1 MQIEYTTPQA
11 DYLSVMVMIDATD
24 TMLTAAD
31 GPAECVYK
39 PEAIVGLKA
48 IPVGKFTARG
58 DSGRVEEATVLF
70 DLRKSEF
77 VIQPKKLV
85 AGGFDFDKP
94 PQPESTT
101 VPPNT
106 AGGAAGETPMQ
117 ISFGGKQ

>member
-1 MQIEYTTPQA
+1 MQIEYATPQA
-11 DYLSVMVMIDATD
+11 DYLSVMVTIDAAD
-24 TMLTAAD
+24 TVLTPSD

-48 IPVGKFTARG
+48 IPVGRFTARG
-58 DSGRVEEATVLF
+58 DSGRVEEATVVF

-101 VPPNT
+101 SSPNT
-106 AGGAAGETPMQ
+106 AGDAAGAVPMQ
-117 ISFGGKQ
+117 ITFGDKK